1 MTSAMERLYQA
12 VIEKARTEAE
22 KIVREAEIRAHEIIE
37 EAKRRKL
44 QEIEE
49 MRKRIR
55 DEIQYDV
62 RIAEAKIKARHIIA
76 QVKND
81 VFNYLRE
88 KILKELSSLSSELRR
103 ESLKNILLEVISSGI
118 FSDQRLRIYVA
129 RQDLDVA
136 RRVIEEIG
144 ISSKVV
150 EIIPSDS
157 MIGGVIVQSVDG
169 SIRVDASYERRLE
182 LILSRKAAE
191 LSLELFGK

>member
-1 MTSAMERLYQA
+1 MERLYQA

-169 SIRVDASYERRLE
+169 SVRVDASYERRLE
-182 LILSRKAAE
+182 LILSRRATE
-191 LSLELFGK
+191 LSLELFRK

>member
-169 SIRVDASYERRLE
+169 SVRVDASYERRLE
-182 LILSRKAAE
+182 LILSRRATE
-191 LSLELFGK
+191 LSLELFRK